1 MGVDEQMVGLSR
13 VGVFEGGTV
22 SYREVTSSW
31 FDSEE
36 GREAALNHQRVN
48 MNMYPILICFL
59 LTLQDGNTGL
69 INSEKLHTGIEGGN
83 ITVMCTFY
91 FPGRRKLFCKEE
103 CTTGNILIETTNDR
117 AQRDGYSIEYEE
129 GFYPRTST
137 VMYVSITQLKKSDSG
152 WYTCGLDRTF
162 GPDGYEKFELLVTEA
177 STTLKPN
184 FTLRPSTTSS
194 SSASTETT
202 KHPET
207 ESPAGSAPSGYFLVL
222 VVCLAVVVSVL
233 LTVVLLFLCKKKR
246 KDSYGSNLMQMSDQ
260 TNMEVLNYENCPP
273 VSMCED
279 SCYQSLDPV
288 TRDQNQIYSTLT
300 QI

>member
-69 INSEKLHTGIEGGN
+69 SNSEELHTGTEGGN
-83 ITVMCTFY
+83 ITVVCTFS
-91 FPGRRKLFCKEE
+91 FSGHRKLFCKEE
-103 CTTGNILIETTNDR
+103 CTTGNILIETTNNR
-117 AQRDGYSIEYEE
+117 AQRDRYSIEYKE
-129 GFYPRTST
+129 GSNI
-137 VMYVSITQLKKSDSG
+137 MYVSITQLKKSDSG
-152 WYTCGLDRTF
+152 WYTCSLDRTF

-177 STTLKPN
+177 STTLKPK

-222 VVCLAVVVSVL
+222 VVCLPVVVSVL

-246 KDSYGSNLMQMSDQ
+246 KDSHGEFS
-260 TNMEVLNYENCPP
+260 
-273 VSMCED
+273 
-279 SCYQSLDPV
+279 
-288 TRDQNQIYSTLT
+288 
-300 QI
+300 

>member
-36 GREAALNHQRVN
+36 GREAALNHKRVN

-69 INSEKLHTGIEGGN
+69 CNAEKLHTGTEGGN
-83 ITVMCTFY
+83 ITVGCSFY
-91 FPGRRKLFCKEE
+91 FPGSRKLFCKEE

-117 AQRDGYSIEYEE
+117 AQRDRYSIEYKE
-129 GFYPRTST
+129 GSNI
-137 VMYVSITQLKKSDSG
+137 MYVSITQLKKSDSG
-152 WYTCGLDRTF
+152 WYTCSLDRW
-162 GPDGYEKFELLVTEA
+162 GLDGYEKFELLVTEA

-194 SSASTETT
+194 SSSSTETT

-222 VVCLAVVVSVL
+222 VVCLPVVVSVL
-233 LTVVLLFLCKKKR
+233 LAVVLLLLCKKKR

-260 TNMEVLNYENCPP
+260 TNMEVLNYESCPP

-279 SCYQSLDPV
+279 SCYQSLDPA